1 MHQNNV
7 IHRDFK
13 AANVMIHDE
22 VFKIGD
28 FGFAKEC
35 CY

>member
-1 MHQNNV
+1 MHKQSV

-13 AANVMIHDE
+13 AANVLIKDG

-28 FGFAKEC
+28 FSFAK
-35 CY
+35 